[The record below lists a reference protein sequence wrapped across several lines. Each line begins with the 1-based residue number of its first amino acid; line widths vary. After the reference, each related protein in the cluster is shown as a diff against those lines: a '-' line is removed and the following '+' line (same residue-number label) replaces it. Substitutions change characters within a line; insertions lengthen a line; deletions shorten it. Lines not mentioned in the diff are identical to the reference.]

1 MNYKLSQVFVTTDFV
16 TTGAT
21 SALAAQKLSF
31 YKSDFSNFGAL
42 SAADESDFIIAM
54 GSGNSKFG
62 SFKSSLIKQDS
73 ILSVKKTTPSGSATQ
88 QITYLGYDESSA
100 ATPVFK
106 CGEEYT
112 VTLRIDEYWSKGVFQ
127 PLIQESVSIKTT
139 CCDECS
145 GTDCNALNAETYID
159 EIVAGINASP
169 LLSKYVVAAKVT
181 DGSTEFG
188 VKLTGKAVDEFG
200 NECVPDAVPYVFNL
214 VRFKAYVHPVPAT
227 TQDFDLADPCAPWA
241 ITTTQEIA
249 YPIGAGP
256 AMAELER
263 HFYANNLANVHEARR
278 YWNPIYN
285 NDSDALLF
293 VDKTKTYNMYEITY
307 TDPSPVGYEK
317 KTTNVHSAIVLIDS
331 SLTSE
336 ISAFEAQLNYIL
348 PAALHV

>member
-1 MNYKLSQVFVTTDFV
+1 MNYKLSQVFVTNDFV

-21 SALAAQKLSF
+21 SALAAQKLAF
-31 YKSDFSNFGAL
+31 YKSNFANFGSL
-42 SAADESDFIIAM
+42 SAADESDFMIAM
-54 GSGNSKFG
+54 GTGSSKFG
-62 SFKSSLIKQDS
+62 SFKTSLVKQDN
-73 ILSVKKTTPSGSATQ
+73 IISVKKTVPSGSATQ

-112 VTLRIDEYWSKGVFQ
+112 VTLRVDEYWSKGIYQ
-127 PLIQESVSIKTT
+127 PIIQDSVTIKTT

-145 GTDCNALNAETYID
+145 GTDCNSLSAETYID
-159 EIVAGINASP
+159 AIVADINANP
-169 LLSKYVVAAKVT
+169 LLSKYVLAAKV
-181 DGSTEFG
+181 GSGSNWG

-227 TQDFDLADPCAPWA
+227 TQDFDLASPCAPWA

-256 AMAELER
+256 AMAEMER
-263 HFYANNLANVHEARR
+263 HLYANNLPNVHEARR

-285 NDSDALLF
+285 NDSDTFLF

-307 TDPSPVGYEK
+307 ADPSPVGFEK
-317 KTTNVHSAIVLIDS
+317 KSTDVFSAIVLIDTT
-331 SLTSE
+331 LTSE

-348 PAALHV
+348 PTKFHV

>member
-1 MNYKLSQVFVTTDFV
+1 MNYKLSQVFVPTAVSTSL
-16 TTGAT
+16 AT
-21 SALAAQKLSF
+21 SALASQQLGIYHPSLN
-31 YKSDFSNFGAL
+31 SNIGGT
-42 SAADESDFIIAM
+42 AADADFVVAV
-54 GSGNSKFG
+54 GSGSTKFG
-62 SFKSSLIKQDS
+62 SFKSSSIKLDN
-73 ILSVKKTTPSGSATQ
+73 ILSVTKTVASGSATQ

-112 VTLRIDEYWSKGVFQ
+112 VTLRIDEYWSKGIFQ

-188 VKLTGKAVDEFG
+188 VMLTGKAVDEFG

-241 ITTTQEIA
+241 ITTTQEIE
-249 YPIGAGP
+249 YPLGAGP
-256 AMAELER
+256 AMAEMER
-263 HFYANNLANVHEARR
+263 HLFGNNLPNVNEARR

-285 NDSDALLF
+285 NDSDAFLF
-293 VDKTKTYNMYEITY
+293 VDKTKTYNMYEISY

-317 KTTNVHSAIVLIDS
+317 KSTNVHSLIILLDD
-331 SLTSE
+331 SLTSVE
-336 ISAFEAQLNYIL
+336 TALETALNNVL